1 MWSLVFLNFCQE
13 WYLEQE
19 AKKQVS
25 GICTK
30 NRTLASCDN
39 RVLDSIE
46 SSWADSYIKGQ
57 KCSDILRIYY
67 PLLRGA
73 ANDIK
78 TCRVLDGCTSICGIF

>member
-1 MWSLVFLNFCQE
+1 VWSLVFLKFCQE
-13 WYLEQE
+13 WHLEQG
-19 AKKQVS
+19 AKKQFT

-46 SSWADSYIKGQ
+46 SSRADSYINGQ
-57 KCSDILRIYY
+57 ICSDILRIYY

-73 ANDIK
+73 ANDFE
-78 TCRVLDGCTSICGIF
+78 TYRVLDGCSSTCGIF